1 MGIDRRKFLKGMG
14 SLALFSIV
22 PSKVLGGPNHIA
34 PSDQLTKGI
43 IGVGG
48 IGRSSYHF
56 TSNEQ
61 CRLVS
66 VCDVDKNHLQKAVDL
81 GKKKFNETLQ
91 TYHDFRDLIKDSNVV
106 IVQIAWLA
114 IKSNHLGC
122 YRFHMEILLGR
133 KGKSCSG
140 TSPGRIG
147 L

>member
-66 VCDVDKNHLQKAVDL
+66 VKGSYMFLCVMLTRTTY
-81 GKKKFNETLQ
+81 KKQ
-91 TYHDFRDLIKDSNVV
+91 
-106 IVQIAWLA
+106 
-114 IKSNHLGC
+114 
-122 YRFHMEILLGR
+122 
-133 KGKSCSG
+133 
-140 TSPGRIG
+140 
-147 L
+147 

>member
-61 CRLVS
+61 CARRNS
-66 VCDVDKNHLQKAVDL
+66 MKHCRHITTFA
-81 GKKKFNETLQ
+81 T
-91 TYHDFRDLIKDSNVV
+91 
-106 IVQIAWLA
+106 
-114 IKSNHLGC
+114 
-122 YRFHMEILLGR
+122 
-133 KGKSCSG
+133 
-140 TSPGRIG
+140 
-147 L
+147 